1 MEMEGGRRR
10 GLTGGAD
17 MSATAGKKRRWGRG
31 PLRGRLRWAGGPLGG
46 IGRGEVFS
54 FFPFSFS
61 NSFQIN
67 FFFNSNSNKTFQT
80 FSQNFINLLY
90 LTQATKNHA

>member
-46 IGRGEVFS
+46 IGRGEVFPFFS
-54 FFPFSFS
+54 FFFFKLFS
-61 NSFQIN
+61 NQFFSIQI
-67 FFFNSNSNKTFQT
+67 QT
-80 FSQNFINLLY
+80 KLFKLFHKIL
-90 LTQATKNHA
+90 